1 MLHMRDSEVC
11 DPCLHFLFLFLLCFL
26 RLMLG
31 VAHGLVNMLVQELK
45 ELVDIPA
52 ISISRP
58 CWYPC
63 NGGISQLHSP
73 PRQTFSSHELAWI
86 ANWGKLKQ
94 HSLKACRC
102 WKTKELYQVKPVRNH
117 RHIILRTGRRR
128 RADSILRGWPRR
140 QRSPHW
146 FQCCLCRLL
155 WRSPKCR
162 WVLLRPRSCV
172 MLGRIDACS
181 RRQTYIG
188 RRTCPWSLGS
198 V

>member
-1 MLHMRDSEVC
+1 MLWCWWRWGRIRGWWWRGRRLTWKRSRSWRWCWWQQGRTGQRHPLRRLRISTKKWSVCNSFFYLNNFLPLNNMWLVMLHMRDSEVC

-52 ISISRP
+52 ISISRA

-102 WKTKELYQVKPVRNH
+102 WKRKK
-117 RHIILRTGRRR
+117 
-128 RADSILRGWPRR
+128 
-140 QRSPHW
+140 
-146 FQCCLCRLL
+146 
-155 WRSPKCR
+155 
-162 WVLLRPRSCV
+162 
-172 MLGRIDACS
+172 
-181 RRQTYIG
+181 YIK
-188 RRTCPWSLGS
+188 SNL
-198 V
+198 